1 MLSDQIL
8 TFYQSLKITA
18 EIPKNVKVLN
28 PFQNPDTMQA
38 VTDFYQKFY
47 ADQNE
52 RIMLMGINPGRFG
65 AGITGI
71 PFTDPIRLEEACGIP
86 NNFQKKPELSSG
98 FIYEMI
104 DTYGGVRN
112 FYNNFFVSA
121 VSPLGFTLDSKNLN
135 YYDLPVLQQALLPFI
150 TNTIEQQLEMGMNR
164 KVCFSLGMGK
174 NYKFLKDMNSKK
186 HYFKQIIPLGHP
198 RWIMQYRLRK
208 KKEFIQEYVDKLRK
222 YTKQS

>member
-8 TFYQSLKITA
+8 SFYQSLNITSD
-18 EIPKNVKVLN
+18 IPGNVEVLN
-28 PFQNPDTMQA
+28 PFQNPDAMKV

-52 RIMLMGINPGRFG
+52 RILLMGINPGRFG

-86 NNFQKKPELSSG
+86 NNFQKKPELSSV
-98 FIYEMI
+98 FVYEMI
-104 DTYGGVRN
+104 DAYGGTSK
-112 FYNNFFVSA
+112 FYKKFFVSA
-121 VSPLGFTLDSKNLN
+121 VSPLGFTKNNKNLN
-135 YYDLPVLQQALLPFI
+135 YYDIPALQEKLLPFI

-174 NYKFLKDMNSKK
+174 NYRFLKELNSKRQ
-186 HYFKQIIPLGHP
+186 YFKQLIPLGHP
-198 RWIMQYRLRK
+198 RWIMQYRLK
-208 KKEFIQEYVDKLRK
+208 KKDDFISEYVAKL
-222 YTKQS
+222 SNF